1 MAQIAPA
8 GPASRTNFALGVAV
22 MAVALWVVAML
33 VAQEEND
40 WLWPLAGLVG
50 GAGAI
55 LGWIAGKP
63 RPRGKALAAIVLGGL
78 VFAMIVGWI
87 VWAAATGNFD

>member
-1 MAQIAPA
+1 MAQTAPA

-22 MAVALWVVAML
+22 MAVVLWVVAML